1 MTDLPPIVCGKSL
14 IVIFLVFFRAD
25 LMFLELTG
33 SIVLNCLRLDLTSG
47 KASVFFLRG

>member
-1 MTDLPPIVCGKSL
+1 MKNIDAQSLNMTDLPPIVCGKSL

-33 SIVLNCLRLDLTSG
+33 SIVLNC
-47 KASVFFLRG
+47 